1 MTYVGDIS
9 YDLKWFQFTYPYTEE
24 KRSLGLGARFLYFHF
39 SALVWRLFL
48 FWKKQKKNDYHECLK
63 FSLLN
68 KVMFAK
74 VRINWITNKLLPN
87 FEFLQPY
94 KHAYKAHAIWLD
106 IQTSFSFMTYKAF
119 TKHFL
124 CIVKPVNADNR
135 YLIHAIFILIQDQ
148 KSINELTKL
157 LRNWMKF
164 YVLFLYFYIWACKT
178 VHIFAKI
185 QIK

>member
-1 MTYVGDIS
+1 MVHVFYIFIFPHWYEDCFCFG
-9 YDLKWFQFTYPYTEE
+9 KE
-24 KRSLGLGARFLYFHF
+24 KR
-39 SALVWRLFL
+39 
-48 FWKKQKKNDYHECLK
+48 DYHECLK

-94 KHAYKAHAIWLD
+94 KHAYKTHAIWLD

-124 CIVKPVNADNR
+124 CIVKPVNAYNR
-135 YLIHAIFILIQDQ
+135 YLIHATFILIQDQ

-157 LRNWMKF
+157 FRK
-164 YVLFLYFYIWACKT
+164 
-178 VHIFAKI
+178 
-185 QIK
+185 

>member
-1 MTYVGDIS
+1 MIS
-9 YDLKWFQFTYPYTEE
+9 IYLPIYWRKEVSWTWCTFSIFSFFRIGMEIVFVFEKE
-24 KRSLGLGARFLYFHF
+24 KR
-39 SALVWRLFL
+39 
-48 FWKKQKKNDYHECLK
+48 DYHECLK

-157 LRNWMKF
+157 LRNWIKF
-164 YVLFLYFYIWACKT
+164 YVLFLYFYIWAWKT

-185 QIK
+185 QIE